1 MAKYNFDDVRHLFP
15 TNLSGIKFFEITV
28 SFVHNEKSEIT
39 NYMVISQD
47 VTERVLWQNKYDIF
61 TKKRCAQKKNSLRA
75 NKE

>member
-47 VTERVLWQNKYDIF
+47 VTERVLWQNIINSYQLW
-61 TKKRCAQKKNSLRA
+61 KKRKNEMK
-75 NKE
+75 N